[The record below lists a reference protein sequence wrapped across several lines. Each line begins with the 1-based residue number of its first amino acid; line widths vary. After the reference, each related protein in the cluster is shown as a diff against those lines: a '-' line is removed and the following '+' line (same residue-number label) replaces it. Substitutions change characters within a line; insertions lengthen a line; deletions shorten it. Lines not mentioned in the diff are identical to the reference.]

1 VSNEFR
7 ITRKKDVIEEIINE
21 LEEPATLNEIM
32 EAFEDSTGETVT
44 KEWIRETI
52 RELEEGGKAET
63 EKTIKDGKYVMLSVS
78 PKRETP

>member
-1 VSNEFR
+1 MSNEFR